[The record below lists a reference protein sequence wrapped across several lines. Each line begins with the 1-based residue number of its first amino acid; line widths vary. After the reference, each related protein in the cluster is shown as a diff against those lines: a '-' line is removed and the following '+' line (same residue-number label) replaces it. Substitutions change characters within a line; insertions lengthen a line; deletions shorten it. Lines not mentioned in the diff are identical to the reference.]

1 MAITKLEMLV
11 IRACKSSN
19 PRKRLE
25 SVYRRF
31 YYHEVQTS
39 AILSIVLDVIDKY
52 FPTLPSRAIMYTKP
66 DWYDKSLSWEERTL
80 NGCVFRIRM
89 EQVDKILPNEFIWPA
104 WYRNFK

>member
-1 MAITKLEMLV
+1 
-11 IRACKSSN
+11 
-19 PRKRLE
+19 
-25 SVYRRF
+25 
-31 YYHEVQTS
+31 
-39 AILSIVLDVIDKY
+39 
-52 FPTLPSRAIMYTKP
+52 MYTKP